1 MCERPL
7 RVLVCTPWRERL
19 GGAEVMLW
27 SVLRHADPR
36 RLEIGVA
43 FLEPGPFE
51 EEVRALGVR
60 TFAVP
65 SGRLRELRA
74 AGAAVRRLARII
86 RAEEPDLI
94 LNWIAKAQLYGAPA
108 AAHAGRGDSV
118 VWWQHGVP
126 EGHWM
131 DRAATAL
138 PARAVGCSSSASAI
152 AQAATWPR
160 RRTFV
165 VHPGVETARVPGIE
179 RGALGIPDGRPIIG
193 IAGRLQ
199 PWKGQHRFLDALRRV
214 HDAGLRA
221 HGLIVGGS
229 AHGFSPGYEQ
239 RVRALVRQLRLEDWV
254 TMVGQVSDARPY
266 IAAMDVLVSASANEP
281 FGIVLVEAL
290 AQGVPVVAVADAGPR
305 EIVDPGVTGLL
316 VPRPSPPLLAAATG
330 KLLADQPRRLR
341 MAAAARRAALE
352 RFGIPAMV
360 GTLETRLRALATNG
374 AAAQSGWQRR

>member
-1 MCERPL
+1 M
-7 RVLVCTPWRERL
+7 LVCTPWRERL

-27 SVLRHADPR
+27 SVLKHADPQ

-94 LNWIAKAQLYGAPA
+94 LNWVAKAQLYGAPA

-138 PARAVGCSSSASAI
+138 PARAVGCSSRASAI
-152 AQAATWPR
+152 AQAARRPR

-165 VHPGVETARVPGIE
+165 VHPGVETARVPAIE

-193 IAGRLQ
+193 IVGRLQ
-199 PWKGQHRFLDALRRV
+199 PWKGQHRFLDALRRI
-214 HDAGLRA
+214 HDDGLRA

-229 AHGFSPGYEQ
+229 AHGLSAGYEEEVQ
-239 RVRALVRQLRLEDWV
+239 ALIRQLGLDAWV
-254 TMVGQVSDARPY
+254 TMVGQVPDARPY
-266 IAAMDVLVSASANEP
+266 IAAMNVLVSASAKEP
-281 FGIVLVEAL
+281 FGIVLAEAL
-290 AQGVPVVAVADAGPR
+290 SQGVPVVAVADAGAR
-305 EIVDPGVTGLL
+305 EIVDPGANGLL
-316 VPRPSPPLLAAATG
+316 VPRPDASLLAG
-330 KLLADQPRRLR
+330 VVGELLADQPRRLK
-341 MAAAARRAALE
+341 MAVAARRAALD
-352 RFGIPAMV
+352 RFGIATMV
-360 GTLETRLRALATNG
+360 GGLETRLRALAANG
-374 AAAQSGWQRR
+374 AAGQRGRP